1 MIASKTQAIGIF
13 DSGVGGLTVMK
24 EIVELLPHENIVYF
38 GDTARL
44 PYGEKSPE
52 TIIRYSIEN
61 AKFLHECDIKVL
73 VIACNT
79 ASAYAIEN
87 VRQFVNIPVIG
98 VIEPGAAKAVEVT
111 KLNRIA
117 VLGTKATIKSGV
129 YQKEIEK
136 RLPGCFVL
144 AKPCP
149 LFVPLVEENFI
160 LHPVTEMVVKEYL
173 LEVRDAGIDTLLLG
187 CTHYPLLKEI
197 IQMEVGNAITIVDSA
212 SLCAENL
219 KTILLNHDLSNT
231 SVTSAHR
238 YFVSD
243 DPEKF
248 MHLGSQFLGTP
259 LQNVLLV
266 N

>member
-1 MIASKTQAIGIF
+1 MTNHNANAIGIF

-24 EIVELLPHENIVYF
+24 QIVELLPHENIVYF

-52 TIIRYSIEN
+52 TIIRYSLEN
-61 AKFLHECDIKVL
+61 AAFLHNCDIKVL

-79 ASAYAIEN
+79 ASAYALEN
-87 VRQFVNIPVIG
+87 VRGAVNIPVIG
-98 VIEPGAAKAVEVT
+98 VIEPGAQKAVEVT
-111 KLNRIA
+111 KNKRIA
-117 VLGTKATIKSGV
+117 VIGTKATIKSGI

-144 AKPCP
+144 AKSCP
-149 LFVPLVEENFI
+149 LFVPLVEEKFI
-160 LHPVTEMVVKEYL
+160 THPVTALIVKEYL
-173 LEVRDAGIDTLLLG
+173 AELNGEGIDTLLLG

-197 IQMEVGNAITIVDSA
+197 IQREVGSGIQIVDSA
-212 SLCAENL
+212 SICAENL
-219 KTILLNHDLSNT
+219 KTVILEHSLINVGKL
-231 SVTSAHR
+231 SAHR

-248 MHLGSQFLGTP
+248 THLGSQFFGTP
-259 LQNVLLV
+259 LLNVSLV
-266 N
+266 Q